1 MKDGKIAHQGTLQD
15 IIDELPEVYSEYQ
28 QAVKTASESETE
40 MEEDMHSPLSEDE
53 RKEKLRRQISRE
65 MSQESREKVL
75 VKIWE
80 TVEKCF
86 RPPLL
91 VSPVKECNACF
102 FNALSKEQLILMT
115 FTHVRK
121 YFRGRNFRV

>member
-28 QAVKTASESETE
+28 QAVKTATESETE
-40 MEEDMHSPLSEDE
+40 TEEVMHTLSEDE

-65 MSQESREKVL
+65 MSQGSREKVL
-75 VKIWE
+75 VIIWE

-86 RPPLL
+86 RPLYYC
-91 VSPVKECNACF
+91 V
-102 FNALSKEQLILMT
+102 Q
-115 FTHVRK
+115 
-121 YFRGRNFRV
+121 